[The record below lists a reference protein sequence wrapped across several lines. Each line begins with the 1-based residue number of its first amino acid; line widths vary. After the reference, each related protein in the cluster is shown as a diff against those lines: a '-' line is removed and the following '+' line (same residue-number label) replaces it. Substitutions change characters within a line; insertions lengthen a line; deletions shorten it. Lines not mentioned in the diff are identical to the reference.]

1 MASKNAQKAR
11 KRAPRTE
18 TRTKQLVKMIK
29 HPGTDTDTL
38 DVVKLFVP
46 EERLEKMPAAV
57 QSDFMKMGMA
67 MVDAIRAG
75 EYDLRRAMH

>member
-1 MASKNAQKAR
+1 MATRKATK

-18 TRTKQLVKMIK
+18 TRTKQLVKLIK
-29 HPGTDTDTL
+29 HPGDTDTL
-38 DVVKLFVP
+38 DVVKMFVP
-46 EERLEKMPAAV
+46 AERLEKLPAAV